1 MRELRIENIEK
12 VKRIR
17 ELMLKRGGEVGKDE
31 KIRRG
36 RVTALGQADS
46 ESGKLRNACS
56 PLILRNILYL
66 HGRIEYIIQQTAIYR
81 VQSTTS
87 TYVCHAI
94 SKNETFKCT
103 LYSVL

>member
-56 PLILRNILYL
+56 LILRSILYL
-66 HGRIEYIIQQTAIYR
+66 HGRIEYIIQQTTIYE

-94 SKNETFKCT
+94 SKNEIFKRT